1 MAGLR
6 IESDPDRVAPGLER
20 SGGPLPNLTSN
31 RQTEINLRVQVFP
44 SDFCKQLLERYF
56 LSFNGRRDDFPFGN
70 RQVQHCSFLHIGVLS
85 QWLGNSNSQ
94 AVSPLLNSNMHQCTS
109 SLFLQ

>member
-6 IESDPDRVAPGLER
+6 IESDPDRLAPGLER

-56 LSFNGRRDDFPFGN
+56 LSFNGRRDDFPL
-70 RQVQHCSFLHIGVLS
+70 RKPPSSTRFLPSHRRLKPMA
-85 QWLGNSNSQ
+85 WE
-94 AVSPLLNSNMHQCTS
+94 
-109 SLFLQ
+109 F